1 MSAKAAP
8 RITYTGLP
16 GIPLIREGDDLAAI
30 ISAALHEAT
39 IPLENGDLLVIAQKI
54 VSKAERRRATLS
66 AFTPS
71 AEAHRLAEIVKKDP
85 RHVEAI
91 LCESTEVIRASEGV
105 LIVAHRL
112 GFIMANAGIDQ
123 SNVSD
128 GSEEEILLLPR
139 DPDAT
144 CARVKRELD
153 ARHQVDVA
161 VIINDSFG
169 RPWRQGVVGVA
180 IGAAG
185 VPALQSLVG
194 TPDLHGRALRI
205 TEVALADEL
214 AAAASLVMGQSAE
227 GLPVVHVRGF
237 AATGQRSNAAA
248 LIRPKERDLFR

>member
-1 MSAKAAP
+1 MPVKAAP

-16 GIPLIREGDDLAAI
+16 GIPLIGDGDDLAAI
-30 ISAALHEAT
+30 ISAALDEAG
-39 IPLENGDLLVIAQKI
+39 IVLENGDVLVIAQKI
-54 VSKAERRRATLS
+54 VSKAEGRRAKLS

-71 AEAHRLAEIVKKDP
+71 AEAHRLADIVKKDP

-91 LCESTEVIRASEGV
+91 LSESTEVIRASEGV

-112 GFIMANAGIDQ
+112 AFVMANAGIDQ
-123 SNVSD
+123 SNVGD
-128 GSEEEILLLPR
+128 DPEGILLLPR

-144 CARVKRELD
+144 CAHLKRQLD
-153 ARHQVDVA
+153 ARHRLDIGI
-161 VIINDSFG
+161 IINDSFG
-169 RPWRQGVVGVA
+169 RPWRNGVVGVA

-185 VPALQSLVG
+185 IPALQSLVG
-194 TPDLHGRALRI
+194 EPDLYGRALRI

-227 GLPVVHVRGF
+227 GLPAVHVRGF

>member
-1 MSAKAAP
+1 MSAKSAT

-16 GIPLIREGDDLAAI
+16 GIPLIREGDDLANI
-30 ISAALHEAT
+30 ISAALQKAG
-39 IPLENGDLLVIAQKI
+39 LALVSGDVLVLAQKI
-54 VSKAERRRATLS
+54 VSKAEGRRATLS

-71 AEAHRLAEIVKKDP
+71 AQAHRLAGIVKKDP

-91 LCESTEVIRASEGV
+91 LSESTEVIRASEGV

-112 GFIMANAGIDQ
+112 GFVMANAGVDQ
-123 SNVSD
+123 SNVGD
-128 GSEEEILLLPR
+128 DPEGILMLPL
-139 DPDAT
+139 DADAT
-144 CARVKRELD
+144 SARLKAELD
-153 ARHQVDVA
+153 ARHKVDVA

-185 VPALQSLVG
+185 IPALRSLVG
-194 TPDLHGRALRI
+194 EADLHGRALRI

-214 AAAASLVMGQSAE
+214 AAAASLIMGQSAE

>member
-1 MSAKAAP
+1 MTAKVAK

-16 GIPLIREGDDLAAI
+16 GIPLIREGDNLADI
-30 ISAALHEAT
+30 ISVALNDAG
-39 IPLENGDLLVIAQKI
+39 IVLADGDVLVIAQKI
-54 VSKAERRRATLS
+54 VSKAEGRRANLS
-66 AFTPS
+66 DFPPS
-71 AEAHRLAEIVKKDP
+71 AEAHRLAGIVKKDP

-91 LCESTEVIRASEGV
+91 LSESTEVIRAAEGV

-112 GFIMANAGIDQ
+112 GFVMANAGIDQ
-123 SNVSD
+123 SNVGGDSD
-128 GSEEEILLLPR
+128 GILMLPR

-144 CARVKRELD
+144 CARLKAELD
-153 ARHQVDVA
+153 LRHSADLGI
-161 VIINDSFG
+161 IINDSFG
-169 RPWRQGVVGVA
+169 RPWRSGVVGVA

-185 VPALQSLVG
+185 MPALQSLVG
-194 TPDLHGRALRI
+194 TLDLYGRALRI

>member
-1 MSAKAAP
+1 MPAKAAP

-30 ISAALHEAT
+30 ISAALGEAG
-39 IPLENGDLLVIAQKI
+39 IALENGDVLVIAQKI
-54 VSKAERRRATLS
+54 VSKAEGRRARLS

-71 AEAHRLAEIVKKDP
+71 AEAHRLAQIVRKDP

-91 LCESTEVIRASEGV
+91 LSESTEVIRASEGV
-105 LIVAHRL
+105 LIVAHCL
-112 GFIMANAGIDQ
+112 GFVMANAGIDQ
-123 SNVSD
+123 SNVD
-128 GSEEEILLLPR
+128 DDPEGILLLPR
-139 DPDAT
+139 NPDAT
-144 CARVKRELD
+144 CAYLRSELD
-153 ARHQVDVA
+153 ARHGVDIGI
-161 VIINDSFG
+161 IINDSFG
-169 RPWRQGVVGVA
+169 RAWRNGVVGVA

-185 VPALQSLVG
+185 IPTLQSLVG
-194 TPDLHGRALRI
+194 QPDLYGRALRV

-214 AAAASLVMGQSAE
+214 AAAASLLMGQSAE